1 MVQCFLFSPLS
12 SHLNFAKQEQEIIDV
27 SLFRYQRLRYLQKIK
42 LISLIF
48 TLNGTNIWPFHGPVS
63 SSRDKFF
70 KIGVAK
76 DRYLNKNNSSTGFTT
91 YLGKRFV
98 HEIKIDSYWEAKYS
112 KTIFHSFPRYILDI
126 R

>member
-27 SLFRYQRLRYLQKIK
+27 SLFRYQRL
-42 LISLIF
+42 

-112 KTIFHSFPRYILDI
+112 KTIFHSFSRYILDI
-126 R
+126 

>member
-70 KIGVAK
+70 TIGVAK
-76 DRYLNKNNSSTGFTT
+76 DRYLNMFLK
-91 YLGKRFV
+91 K
-98 HEIKIDSYWEAKYS
+98 
-112 KTIFHSFPRYILDI
+112 
-126 R
+126 